1 MSVHKPKKANYMDS
15 EEEDSIDSKSPFKKN
30 MPKFFKAITWGVAIF
45 CFYLAYSKIQGSAES
60 REISVLEFLS
70 SFFANVDWVNWLLIM
85 IPYSMFFFLV
95 DTHAAW
101 RAIRWFNA
109 PELTYKSIM
118 PIRASALILSIV
130 SEQVGKGA
138 MSLYLLQRYKVPGW
152 EAVSTMIFLGICE
165 IYQLLIFSSLGVLF
179 YYEFLLEADWGFPI
193 IRILISIFVFAA
205 LYVPIH
211 FFIFN
216 RMREVGS
223 GFFSTSLFSSLRKAD
238 VHHYALLLLFKA
250 PNLLGAV
257 LVYSLALSL
266 FGFDVAYAKM
276 LMFLPLIF
284 LAAAL
289 PLPFHAGALVIW
301 MLLFPEFPEVSI
313 FSLVMHTFF
322 LSMNAL
328 IGLCFLPFVNKELFA
343 NDK

>member
-1 MSVHKPKKANYMDS
+1 MDWMKKDLRNS
-15 EEEDSIDSKSPFKKN
+15 RSTFKKN
-30 MPKFFKAITWGVAIF
+30 RVLLFKAVTWGVAIF
-45 CFYLAYSKIQGSAES
+45 CFYLAYGKIEASAES
-60 REISVLEFLS
+60 REISVLVFVK
-70 SFFANVDWVNWLLIM
+70 SFFVNVNWIYWLSIM
-85 IPYSMFFFLV
+85 VPYSIFFFAV

-101 RAIRWFNA
+101 RAIKWFNA
-109 PELTYKSIM
+109 PELTYKNIM

-138 MSLYLLQRYKVPGW
+138 MSLYLLRRYKVPGW
-152 EAVSTMIFLGICE
+152 EALSTMVVLGICE

-179 YYEFLLEADWGFPI
+179 YYELLLEADWSFPVMN
-193 IRILISIFVFAA
+193 ILISIFVFAA
-205 LYVPIH
+205 LYAPVH
-211 FFIFN
+211 FFIFH
-216 RMREVGS
+216 RAQKKGS
-223 GFFSTSLFSSLRKAD
+223 GFFGNPIFASLRKAKLY
-238 VHHYALLLLFKA
+238 HYLLLLLFKA

-289 PLPFHAGALVIW
+289 PLPFHAGALIIW
-301 MLLFPEFPEVSI
+301 IICFPEFPEVSI
-313 FSLVMHTFF
+313 FSLIMHTFF

-328 IGLCFLPFVNKELFA
+328 IGVCFLPFANKELFA
-343 NDK
+343 SKK